1 MIHPLFRLIAT
12 RPHLLGDHLE
22 AYADL
27 VGEEMGQV
35 AARLKRR
42 MLWQSIAV
50 GLALLA
56 VVLAGMA
63 LLLWAAIPLATMPA
77 AWALIVVPGVP
88 AVAAVLCAVAGRAE
102 AEPAFANV
110 RRQLA
115 ADAALLREAG
125 EAS

>member
-12 RPHLLGDHLE
+12 QPQLLADHLE

-27 VGEEMGQV
+27 VGEEVGQ
-35 AARLKRR
+35 AAAQMKRR
-42 MLWQSIAV
+42 LLWQSVGA

-56 VVLAGMA
+56 VVLGGVA
-63 LLLWAAIPLATMPA
+63 LLLWAAIPTDAMPA
-77 AWALIVVPGVP
+77 PWALWVVPGVP
-88 AVAAVLCAVAGRAE
+88 ALAAALCLMSSRVAAQ
-102 AEPAFANV
+102 PAFANV

-125 EAS
+125 EA